1 MLIGSCAF
9 SAVPSA
15 VLGDLA
21 GPGWHG
27 LDLVRAAHTLLPAEQ
42 GCFNGTLAWHD
53 GHGALSSARHV
64 PVEPRAVCAAVLV
77 AEQSRKW
84 RLHARL
90 VCWLCCHCTGL
101 PIHRLDEM

>member
-1 MLIGSCAF
+1 M
-9 SAVPSA
+9 AVVPFLLFPGA

-77 AEQSRKW
+77 AEQMEMETACQAGLLALLP
-84 RLHARL
+84 LHWIAYS
-90 VCWLCCHCTGL
+90 
-101 PIHRLDEM
+101 